1 MSIIIFNQSPMSYI
15 ILCHINNRHIRN
27 SHKHD
32 ITIIDKLTMG
42 ESEIAFI
49 HTIAFPSKSCK

>member
-32 ITIIDKLTMG
+32 ITIIDTLTMS
-42 ESEIAFI
+42 ESEIA
-49 HTIAFPSKSCK
+49 CDG